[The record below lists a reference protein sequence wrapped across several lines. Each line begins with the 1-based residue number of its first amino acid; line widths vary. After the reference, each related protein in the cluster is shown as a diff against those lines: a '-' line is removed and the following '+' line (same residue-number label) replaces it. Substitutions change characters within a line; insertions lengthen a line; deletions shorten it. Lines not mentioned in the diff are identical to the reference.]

1 MLRLLLQLDYSLNR
15 LRRGAYLREY
25 LCARHATHTRRGEE
39 LEDAASWDGISK
51 VVQKE
56 PFTQESMD
64 LMFRKAA
71 KNLPPNALLGNDFFY
86 EDIATGSTIVMRAH
100 AL

>member
-1 MLRLLLQLDYSLNR
+1 MSNELRLLLQLDFKTV
-15 LRRGAYLREY
+15 
-25 LCARHATHTRRGEE
+25 RHAKHTRRGEE